1 MPAGPKY
8 LISPTE
14 EEEDNSRT
22 MTHMP
27 ITNTYVNRGDGLG
40 FDPSYAFH
48 SVGNKYGGPVAGSE
62 WRFHCHGKIWMV
74 ILSMLPLVGGE
85 DDGDIH

>member
-1 MPAGPKY
+1 M
-8 LISPTE
+8 
-14 EEEDNSRT
+14 

-62 WRFHCHGKIWMV
+62 WRFHCHGEIFRTNGW
-74 ILSMLPLVGGE
+74 
-85 DDGDIH
+85 

>member
-1 MPAGPKY
+1 MDATIGVKVPKLSQKVPKY
-8 LISPTE
+8 LISPTDFE
-14 EEEDNSRT
+14 EEEDNSRM

-62 WRFHCHGKIWMV
+62 WRFHCHGEIFRTNGW
-74 ILSMLPLVGGE
+74 
-85 DDGDIH
+85 

>member
-1 MPAGPKY
+1 M
-8 LISPTE
+8 
-14 EEEDNSRT
+14 

-62 WRFHCHGKIWMV
+62 WRFHCHGETFFGQM
-74 ILSMLPLVGGE
+74 
-85 DDGDIH
+85 DGDFGNAAIGWWRG